1 MKCKMKSEDCQAA
14 FSTKDSESR
23 SAFSESQ
30 FHFDSIVS
38 ELTAKLIIHGS
49 FKIGF
54 LTSHFSCLGKCSIS
68 Y

>member
-1 MKCKMKSEDCQAA
+1 MKYEMKSEDCQAA
-14 FSTKDSESR
+14 FSTKQSESR

-38 ELTAKLIIHGS
+38 ELITKLIIHGS
-49 FKIGF
+49 FQIGF
-54 LTSHFSCLGKCSIS
+54 LTSHFSCLGKCSVS